1 MNTARGSPRTF
12 RKCPFL
18 SIFAPFLRLK
28 RCEER
33 SRIVSI
39 QDMRDED
46 MADLNKTYNREE
58 SSKMRK
64 LSDNIYRVLIEQAN
78 DGIAIIQDSVFKYV
92 NPRASEMSGFSANEL
107 INSPI
112 AGHLIPQEN
121 DELRDRNGRDTAG
134 EKDAQIYETVFRHK
148 DGRRINVEINAA
160 AITYQ
165 DKSADLI
172 IIRDVTQRRHT
183 EEELNQT
190 LGKLR
195 KAMGA
200 TIQAVS
206 LTIESRDPYTAGH
219 QRRVA
224 DLARAI
230 ASKME
235 LPREEIDGLRMGASV
250 HDLGKISIPAEI
262 LSKPGRLNENEFR
275 LIKNHPQVGYNIL
288 KQIDFPWPIAE
299 MVLQHHER
307 MNGSGYPHGLSG
319 EEILLTSRI
328 LGVADVVEA
337 MVSHR
342 PYRTAHT
349 LDEAM
354 SEIAVNRGTLYDS
367 TAVDACVK
375 ILEHGNF
382 SFKQ

>member
-1 MNTARGSPRTF
+1 
-12 RKCPFL
+12 
-18 SIFAPFLRLK
+18 
-28 RCEER
+28 
-33 SRIVSI
+33 
-39 QDMRDED
+39 
-46 MADLNKTYNREE
+46 
-58 SSKMRK
+58 MRK
-64 LSDNIYRVLIEQAN
+64 RTDDIYRVLIEHAN

-92 NPRASEMSGFSANEL
+92 NPRTSELSGFSGDEL
-107 INSPI
+107 LNSPFANYLFSEETDKI
-112 AGHLIPQEN
+112 GAH
-121 DELRDRNGRDTAG
+121 DRSAMGGAK
-134 EKDAQIYETVFRHK
+134 ESQIYETVIRHK

-160 AITYQ
+160 TITYK

-172 IIRDVTQRRHT
+172 VMRDITQRRHT

-230 ASKME
+230 ANKME

-307 MNGSGYPHGLSG
+307 MNGSGYPRGLSG

-354 SEIAVNRGTLYDS
+354 AEIGENRGTLYDS
-367 TAVDACVK
+367 TAVDACVNL
-375 ILEHGNF
+375 LEQGNF

>member
-1 MNTARGSPRTF
+1 
-12 RKCPFL
+12 
-18 SIFAPFLRLK
+18 
-28 RCEER
+28 
-33 SRIVSI
+33 
-39 QDMRDED
+39 
-46 MADLNKTYNREE
+46 
-58 SSKMRK
+58 MRK
-64 LSDNIYRVLIEQAN
+64 ISDDIYRVLIERAN

-92 NPRASEMSGFSANEL
+92 NPRTSEMSGFSADEL
-107 INSPI
+107 LNSPI
-112 AGHLIPQEN
+112 AGLLIPLEN
-121 DELRDRNGRDTAG
+121 DELRDREGREMAG
-134 EKDAQIYETVFRHK
+134 EKDSQIYETVIRHK
-148 DGRRINVEINAA
+148 DGRRINVEINAVT
-160 AITYQ
+160 ITYQ
-165 DKSADLI
+165 DKSADLVI
-172 IIRDVTQRRHT
+172 MRDITQRRHT

-190 LGKLR
+190 LEKLR

-230 ASKME
+230 ANKMA
-235 LPREEIDGLRMGASV
+235 LPGEEIDGLRMGASV

-307 MNGSGYPHGLSG
+307 MNGSGYPLGLSG

-367 TAVDACVK
+367 RVVDACVN

-382 SFKQ
+382 SFRQ